1 MLSKSECTNGLR
13 LHLKFIEQY
22 RWWCL
27 SLLFL
32 PKKESCVSFWTCHC
46 NQSPCRALR
55 RWRDHENR
63 WAAKSRS
70 MRDRIVGSL
79 FRLETMEAATNWV
92 DPLGGSRL
100 SRPSKADTASVSLP
114 IAVKPFHC
122 RSNNVSPRG
131 FLRFTLSGPSRTTGH
146 ETAPPSRKL

>member
-1 MLSKSECTNGLR
+1 
-13 LHLKFIEQY
+13 
-22 RWWCL
+22 
-27 SLLFL
+27 
-32 PKKESCVSFWTCHC
+32 
-46 NQSPCRALR
+46 
-55 RWRDHENR
+55 
-63 WAAKSRS
+63 
-70 MRDRIVGSL
+70 
-79 FRLETMEAATNWV
+79 MEAATNGV

-146 ETAPPSRKL
+146 ETALPSRKDNSNMTFGAFMKLRREILSRLSSSEKADGGLNLLNAFSNFSWSRQRRNDHLSDRLRHLCERASFHTQCNGTILTV